1 DPEQWSRSTASDRL
15 VHDLTFDVVLNAV
28 LGLMAVIAAVAG
40 TVWWV
45 ISTVLV
51 MNAIRTLTRVTIA
64 KINASGVSVRSP
76 LVVPRVTITLSEI
89 ESAEVVEIDSAEDF
103 GRTGWKTRA
112 GSPQEGVAIRAG
124 EGLRIRRRSG
134 IDFLLATDDAAG
146 AAYTLGSQLAAERAA

>member
-1 DPEQWSRSTASDRL
+1 ISTALVTPRLPNAASEPDPEQWSRSTASDRL

-28 LGLMAVIAAVAG
+28 LGFMAVIAAVAG

-45 ISTVLV
+45 IGTVLV

-124 EGLRIRRRSG
+124 EGLRIRRRNG
-134 IDFLLATDDAAG
+134 IDF
-146 AAYTLGSQLAAERAA
+146 